1 MIHIFLSATMPTMK
15 YSSTKSP
22 INLSSSN
29 CSTIQVIL
37 KNEPLIKYESYT
49 YGTFEE
55 SDLVNG
61 RKTWKNSLSGT
72 AIWYMSSK
80 NQWMIGQGHYI
91 GKDSADFSALD
102 QFSGISD
109 NRNQWNYKDDSGK
122 DKLPTDPNDI
132 TVIEKFGKLGSTC
145 PVMNQDLFG
154 NDLFAEPT
162 GSWEEC
168 GEYFTKRKTKIKVHF
183 SL

>member
-1 MIHIFLSATMPTMK
+1 MTTIKHL
-15 YSSTKSP
+15 STKGP
-22 INLSSSN
+22 IDTTSSN

-37 KNEPLIKYESYT
+37 KNEPLIKYKSYT

-145 PVMNQDLFG
+145 PVMNQDLIG
-154 NDLFAEPT
+154 NNLYAGHTD
-162 GSWEEC
+162 SWEEC
-168 GEYFTKRKTKIKVHF
+168 GEYFAVKE
-183 SL
+183 